1 MLKLF
6 SIYIDSFNPIFC
18 AIILC
23 FPPASILFGQD
34 TWTSDQYLAFQPGD
48 ENLPYQRNI
57 DFLNQ
62 NAKGMPLIDNY
73 EFRTE
78 TDEMEL
84 ARQRYQ
90 IRFQFNSSDE
100 RKAYNQ
106 ILLANKDKYYLLQ
119 SKYQL
124 DKLEERYKNIIDLY
138 FNQRELEIKK
148 QELALLND
156 KKTVLERLLNSDTPG
171 DVSDWISNE
180 NELLDAR
187 SDSLEL
193 ELRHSQIAQ
202 KIFLSDR
209 IAPELDG
216 SDWIGIEDMQRVV
229 EDILDDESTH
239 PDDGLVVAEENMA
252 NAEYQLEIAQGNKWL
267 EFFQLEYQSDPD
279 INFQRE
285 VSLGTSIIIPHK
297 NNNRTRKNETA
308 LELLEKSY
316 ETFSE
321 KEERKNDL
329 IQEEALF
336 RDQIKQFED
345 YRSLRESQ
353 QLENMYEAY
362 EAQQLVSPLVLID
375 IRKLILDQMDKQ
387 LNLEKD
393 IYNSYIN
400 ILTLKA
406 AFLSNPDKNYLKINA

>member
-1 MLKLF
+1 MLKF
-6 SIYIDSFNPIFC
+6 VSIYRNSFAPVFC
-18 AIILC
+18 LILLC
-23 FPPASILFGQD
+23 TLPACGLFGQ
-34 TWTSDQYLAFQPGD
+34 TIWTSDQYLAFETGN
-48 ENLPYQRNI
+48 ENLPYQNNI
-57 DFLNQ
+57 DFLNE

-90 IRFQFNSSDE
+90 IRFQFNSSEE

-106 ILLANKDKYYLLQ
+106 ILLANKDKYNWLQ

-124 DKLEERYKNIIDLY
+124 DKVEERYKNIIDLY
-138 FNQRELEIKK
+138 FNQRELEIKI
-148 QELALLND
+148 QELDLLND
-156 KKTVLERLLNSDTPG
+156 KKVVLERLLNNDNPG
-171 DVSDWISNE
+171 AVGDWISNE
-180 NELLDAR
+180 NELLELR

-193 ELRHSQIAQ
+193 ELRRKQIAQ

-209 IAPELDG
+209 TAPELDG
-216 SDWIGIEDMQRVV
+216 SDWIGVEDMQRVV
-229 EDILDDESTH
+229 DDVLDDESAH

-267 EFFQLEYQSDPD
+267 EFAQIEYQSDPD

-316 ETFSE
+316 ETYQE
-321 KEERKNDL
+321 REERKNDL
-329 IQEEALF
+329 LQEEALF
-336 RDQIKQFED
+336 RDQIIQFED
-345 YRSLRESQ
+345 FRSLREGQ
-353 QLENMYEAY
+353 QMESMYDSY
-362 EAQQLVSPLVLID
+362 ESQQLVSPLVLID
-375 IRKLILDQMDKQ
+375 IRKLILSQMDKQ

-393 IYNSYIN
+393 IYNTYIN

-406 AFLSNPDKNYLKINA
+406 AFLANPEKNYLKINA